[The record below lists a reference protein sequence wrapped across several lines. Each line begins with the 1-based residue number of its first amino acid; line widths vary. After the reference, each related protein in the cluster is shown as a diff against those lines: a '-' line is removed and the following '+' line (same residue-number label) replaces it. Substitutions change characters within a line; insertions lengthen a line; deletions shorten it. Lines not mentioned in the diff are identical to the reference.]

1 MISKILISLAETI
14 LERFWQSESVKIFV
28 IKMLTK
34 YAKSSDND
42 VDDFLVSIV
51 KSKLF
56 RI

>member
-1 MISKILISLAETI
+1 MIAKILISLAEMI
-14 LERFWQSESVKIFV
+14 IERFWQSESVKIFV

>member
-1 MISKILISLAETI
+1 MIAKILISLAETI

>member
-1 MISKILISLAETI
+1 MVANILISLAEMI
-14 LERFWQSESVKIFV
+14 FERFWQSESVKIFV

-34 YAKSSDND
+34 YAKSTDND
-42 VDDFLVSIV
+42 VDDLLVSIV